1 MRIGVAATP
10 NVALATLD
18 WLRDSNHQLSL
29 VITRP
34 DQPSGRGRTVKESV
48 VAAWA
53 RAHGVECVKPVA
65 SEDLFESLTL
75 IDLVVTIGY
84 GVILP
89 VEILSI
95 PRFGFVNLHFSLLP
109 AWRGAA
115 PVQRSILSGDE
126 RSGVT
131 VFALDS
137 GMDTG
142 PIYVQREVPIYPYE
156 NSGELL
162 TRMAVLGPEVIAQTL
177 TMIESGTPPR
187 PQGLERVTYAR
198 KVTKEDARLV
208 WSKGAQELDRQIR
221 AFTPEPGA
229 WTMWRNSMVRIDRAH
244 LFPLEHR
251 ISPGVILI
259 QGDHLTV
266 GCAGGEG
273 LIIEEVTPSGKKMMS
288 AKSWAN
294 GARIEEGESF
304 V

>member
-10 NVALATLD
+10 SVAIPTLD
-18 WLRDSNHQLSL
+18 WLRDSSHQLDL
-29 VITRP
+29 VISRP
-34 DQPSGRGRTVKESV
+34 DKPSGRGRTVKESV
-48 VAAWA
+48 VAQWA
-53 RAHGVECVKPVA
+53 RAHGVKCVKPVA
-65 SEDLFESLTL
+65 SEELFDSLAL

-89 VEILSI
+89 SEILSI

-142 PIYVQREVPIYPYE
+142 PIYVQRDVAIYPYE
-156 NSGELL
+156 NAGELL
-162 TRMAVLGPEVIAQTL
+162 SRMAVLGPEVIAQTL
-177 TMIESGTPPR
+177 SMIESGTPPR
-187 PQGLERVTYAR
+187 PQGFEGVTYAS

-208 WSKGAQELDRQIR
+208 WSKSAQEVDRQIR

-229 WTMWRNSMVRIDRAH
+229 WTMWRDSILRIDRAH
-244 LFPLEHR
+244 LLPLEHR
-251 ISPGVILI
+251 IGPGVILI
-259 QGDHLTV
+259 QGDQLTV
-266 GCAGGEG
+266 GCAGEEG

-294 GARIEEGESF
+294 GARIAEGESF